1 MKELEER
8 YLKEIEKPS
17 LAETV
22 DEHFDSITTMLT
34 PNAVLYGSTITS
46 MIAGLPIEGDLD
58 IAVSHLEFMSVAKN
72 LANSTKWLQTEGNR
86 ITEDDFSRKV
96 SKSPLY
102 NPPKTSERDSEAM
115 PRGYVRTSFAEKPR
129 PPKSYGGAPNLP
141 ISQVVAF
148 KTVNNVRVHIMQSK
162 GDSGDP
168 LEDALTLVRSVDF
181 VFCGIGMDKYGRLL
195 EVIEGAYDDCCQRT
209 IKVAQYSP
217 LMKPSKLKQ
226 RFDKYIERGWSLG
239 VDIDQ
244 AIGDLNKA
252 REEYMLR
259 EAERTKKLKAKQA
272 KQKSRRRKSAGKLY
286 EIRDRSIVFQSNF
299 LTVVPTGVLLEQV
312 QYVSG
317 RMDYHMEPN
326 DRAPDFVMF
335 TCDSKISG
343 STLASMA
350 YKVCLRINAKYSIN
364 VAERVAANR
373 REVSEQKRKDVY
385 SAHGRYEPT
394 KPSLGKY
401 TQPYTNSADAE
412 GLDPRKEVA
421 TEGTTPEEQKELIE
435 EVPYQ
440 AARVDAPPIEE
451 AKSPSTLSFAGPV
464 EHSLWGEE
472 PRGWTPSEPTT
483 KDEEGEPTT
492 KDEEGEEEQS

>member
-1 MKELEER
+1 MKEFEER

-22 DEHFDSITTMLT
+22 DERFDSITTMLT

-58 IAVSHLEFMSVAKN
+58 IAVSHLEFMRVAKN
-72 LANSTKWLQTEGNR
+72 LANSTKWLQVEGSR
-86 ITEDDFSRKV
+86 ITEDDFSRKAN
-96 SKSPLY
+96 KPSPY
-102 NPPKTSERDSEAM
+102 NPGKASERDSESM
-115 PRGYVRTSFAEKPR
+115 PRGYVRSSFAEKPR
-129 PPKSYGGAPNLP
+129 PPKSYGNAPNLP

-148 KTVNNVRVHIMQSK
+148 KTVNDVRVHIMQSK

-168 LEDALTLVRSVDF
+168 LEDALALVRSVDF

-239 VDIDQ
+239 IDIDQ
-244 AIGDLNKA
+244 AIDNLNKT
-252 REEYMLR
+252 REEYTLR
-259 EAERTKKLKAKQA
+259 EAERMKKLKAKQA

-286 EIRDRSIVFQSNF
+286 EVRDRSIVFQGDF
-299 LTVVPTGVLLEQV
+299 LTVVPTGVLMEQV
-312 QYVSG
+312 QHVSG
-317 RMDYHMEPN
+317 KMGYHMELN

-343 STLASMA
+343 STLTSMA
-350 YKVCLRINAKYSIN
+350 YKVCQRINAKYSIN
-364 VAERVAANR
+364 VAERIAISR
-373 REVSEQKRKDVY
+373 KETSEQKRKSVY
-385 SAHGRYEPT
+385 SAHGRYESKSP
-394 KPSLGKY
+394 PGSPPGKY
-401 TQPYTNSADAE
+401 TQPYTNPADAIAAE
-412 GLDPRKEVA
+412 IA
-421 TEGTTPEEQKELIE
+421 TEGTTPEDTPEKQKEEIE

-440 AARVDAPPIEE
+440 TARVDALPVDVGFVEE
-451 AKSPSTLSFAGPV
+451 AKSPSMLSFGGPV
-464 EHSLWGEE
+464 KHSLWEE
-472 PRGWTPSEPTT
+472 TTNEP
-483 KDEEGEPTT
+483 ET

>member
-1 MKELEER
+1 MKEFKER

-46 MIAGLPIEGDLD
+46 MIAGLSIEGDLD

-72 LANSTKWLQTEGNR
+72 LANSTKWLQVEGSR
-86 ITEDDFSRKV
+86 ITEDDFSRKAN
-96 SKSPLY
+96 KPPTFSPRMA
-102 NPPKTSERDSEAM
+102 SERDSEAM
-115 PRGYVRTSFAEKPR
+115 PRGYVRSSFAGESKS
-129 PPKSYGGAPNLP
+129 PKSYGNTPNLP

-148 KTVNNVRVHIMQSK
+148 KTVNDVRVHIMQSK
-162 GDSGDP
+162 ENSGDP
-168 LEDALTLVRSVDF
+168 LEDALALVRSVDF

-209 IKVAQYSP
+209 IKIAQYSP

-239 VDIDQ
+239 IDIDQ
-244 AIGDLNKA
+244 AIDDLNKA

-259 EAERTKKLKAKQA
+259 EAERVKKLKAKQA

-286 EIRDRSIVFQSNF
+286 EVRDRSIVFQSDF
-299 LTVVPTGVLLEQV
+299 LIVVPIGVLMEQM

-317 RMDYHMEPN
+317 KMGYHMVLN
-326 DRAPDFVMF
+326 DKSPDFSMF

-350 YKVCLRINAKYSIN
+350 YKVCQRIDAKYSIN
-364 VAERVAANR
+364 VAEKIAVNR
-373 REVSEQKRKDVY
+373 KENSEQRRKSVY
-385 SAHGRYEPT
+385 SAHGRYESKSPLD
-394 KPSLGKY
+394 KYAQPSVS
-401 TQPYTNSADAE
+401 PADEVAAE
-412 GLDPRKEVA
+412 IA
-421 TEGTTPEEQKELIE
+421 TEGTTPEEQTE
-435 EVPYQ
+435 EKAPYPPQ
-440 AARVDAPPIEE
+440 VAHVDILPVDSEE
-451 AKSPSTLSFAGPV
+451 AKSPSVLSFGGPV
-464 EHSLWGEE
+464 KNLWGEE
-472 PRGWTPSEPTT
+472 EPGGWISGSKPIT
-483 KDEEGEPTT
+483 KDE
-492 KDEEGEEEQS
+492 DENEEDEEEQS